1 MFGYCDL
8 SVLIV
13 LVLYVLLFFGLVG
26 LGLFGCLIV
35 LVYVLFVLVFA
46 IVGLVFGL
54 DCCVV
59 VLCNCVVSGISF
71 SFVVF
76 VSCWYVVWFDL
87 LCFAWWFR

>member
-1 MFGYCDL
+1 M
-8 SVLIV
+8 
-13 LVLYVLLFFGLVG
+13 
-26 LGLFGCLIV
+26 
-35 LVYVLFVLVFA
+35 FA

-76 VSCWYVVWFDL
+76 VSCGYVVWFDL
-87 LCFAWWFR
+87 LCFAWWFRWHDGFGLMWLFAGLVTCVWVGICMLVCGC